1 MTLANKGLVL
11 SKFEE
16 NRKLLIQIVDTLI
29 TVAKNDYKGIVDIP
43 ANRDVIAKTALQA
56 SNDINFGSSHKRS
69 NSVDTKS

>member
-1 MTLANKGLVL
+1 ML

>member
-1 MTLANKGLVL
+1 ML

-43 ANRDVIAKTALQA
+43 ANRDVITKTVLQA
-56 SNDINFGSSHKRS
+56 SNNINFG
-69 NSVDTKS
+69 